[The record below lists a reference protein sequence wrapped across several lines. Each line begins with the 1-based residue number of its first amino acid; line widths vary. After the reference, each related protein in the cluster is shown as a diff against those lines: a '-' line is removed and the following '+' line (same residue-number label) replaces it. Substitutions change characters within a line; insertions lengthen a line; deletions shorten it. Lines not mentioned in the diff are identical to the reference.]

1 MLELHVRQLFM
12 PAILALLFVAGAVP
26 ASTGVALFNV
36 KDYGATGVKADDA
49 RAAIQKAVDAC
60 AAAGGGIVYLPPG
73 EYTSGTIHLKSHVR
87 FHLEAGATLYASV
100 NDRDYDVLGQGGSAL
115 LLGEDLANISIEG
128 RGTVDGQIE
137 YEHRPDNI
145 QDFYIKDNKDLMLSL
160 GKSIMRS
167 FPKAYPDR
175 KVFPHL
181 ILLVRC
187 KDVLVTGI
195 DLRRSPSWTF
205 RPYQCERLVIEGIH
219 IFSSLE
225 DGVWEDGIDPDGC
238 KDVLITNSVIET
250 GDDALVFYSTDSYG
264 PARACENITVT
275 NCRFSSASSAIKFCD
290 GNQVAVRKVLINN
303 VIINNSNRG
312 IAFMTFDGGE
322 VSDVIIANTT
332 IDTRRFEWFWWGDG
346 DPIHFNIKRRGEIM
360 GQTPKPT
367 DPPAG
372 AIRNVI
378 LQNIIAH
385 GKGTSGINGHPDSWL
400 DGVTL
405 DNVKLFIAADPKA
418 PYNKGTGAMKFRW
431 ARNMKLKDVEVRWED
446 PVAEKWDNAM
456 DFQDVSGIELDGVS
470 ARQSRADSKAPAITF
485 DQAEDITVR
494 NSRPQEGTG
503 VFLGFKGEKT
513 KRILLRD
520 NDFRTAKV
528 AYETDKTMRSGE
540 VRTLDNVTT
549 AK

>member
-1 MLELHVRQLFM
+1 MLELRVRQLFM
-12 PAILALLFVAGAVP
+12 PTILALFFVAGA
-26 ASTGVALFNV
+26 ASASAGVALFNV

-73 EYTSGTIHLKSHVR
+73 EYTSGTIHLMSHVR
-87 FHLEAGATLYASV
+87 FLLEAGATLYASV
-100 NDRDYDVLGQGGSAL
+100 NDRDYDVLRPGESAL
-115 LLGEDLANISIEG
+115 ILGEDLANISIEG

-145 QDFYIKDNKDLMLSL
+145 QDFYIKDNKDLMLAL

-205 RPYQCERLVIEGIH
+205 RPYQCERLVIDGIH

-238 KDVLITNSVIET
+238 KDVVITNSVIET
-250 GDDALVFYSTDSYG
+250 GDDALVFYSTNSYG

-385 GKGTSGINGHPDSWL
+385 GKGTSGINGHPDNWL
-400 DGVTL
+400 DGVTM

-470 ARQSRADSKAPAITF
+470 ARQSRAGSKAPAITF

-494 NSRPQEGTG
+494 NSRPQEGTE
-503 VFLGFKGEKT
+503 VFASFKGDKT
-513 KRILLRD
+513 RKILLWD
-520 NDFRTAKV
+520 NDFRRAKTPFVADKSVKAGEIKTLNNLTA
-528 AYETDKTMRSGE
+528 
-540 VRTLDNVTT
+540 